1 MFSLREWQRTKKNF
15 KNLIVQSSSIDG
27 LDGWQQFPIG
37 MQYSYCYNFKK
48 GVSIQIGQHDKTVM
62 CAIKSN
68 TDVDRRPEGINRQFI
83 INNLHKN
90 GITNTLTDHT
100 QYFETLP
107 SYKFVVSPEG
117 NGIDCH
123 RHYEALIAGCIPII
137 EYNTQIEEKYKNCP
151 ILYTTD
157 YSEINEEYLIKKY
170 NEMVDAPYDFSR
182 LFLSHYDYDTR
193 QNIKGCGNYWIKKMT
208 NRLWYI

>member
-1 MFSLREWQRTKKNF
+1 MISLREWQLTPKNF
-15 KNLIVQSSSIDG
+15 KNLIVQASSVEG
-27 LDGWQQFPIG
+27 LDRFQPFPIG
-37 MQYSYCYNFKK
+37 MQYSYCYNFRK
-48 GVSIQIGQHDKTVM
+48 GDCIQIGHHDKTVM
-62 CAIKSN
+62 CAIIPN
-68 TDVDRRPEGINRQFI
+68 TDVYRRPGGINRQFI
-83 INNLHKN
+83 LNNLHKN
-90 GITNTLTDHT
+90 GITNRLIDHK

-137 EYNTQIEEKYKNCP
+137 EYNTKIEEKYKNCP

-170 NEMVDAPYDFSR
+170 NEMIDVPYDFSR
-182 LFLSHYDYDTR
+182 LFLSHYDNDMQQY
-193 QNIKGCGNYWIKKMT
+193 IKRCGNFWIKQKT
-208 NRLWYI
+208 NRLWYV